1 MLRTVRRLRGAY
13 DLPVTANNE
22 ADFRTVGVQYVH
34 YPWNTLPRPDV
45 EIRWYHIS
53 ILLPLY
59 YRLCRT
65 LSGFAPA
72 GAHRNLTLVNSDWT
86 GRLAHRRHGFV
97 CRTVYP
103 PGHHRVSKAALRAH
117 LAARAPL
124 FSAERFMREIRAAV
138 AEAAATP

>member
-1 MLRTVRRLRGAY
+1 MLRTVRRLRRAY

-22 ADFRTVGVQYVH
+22 ADFGTVGVQYVH

-103 PGHHRVSKAALRAH
+103 PVTIEFPPVPWH
-117 LAARAPL
+117 AREPGFVGACPPR
-124 FSAERFMREIRAAV
+124 SGSSG
-138 AEAAATP
+138 